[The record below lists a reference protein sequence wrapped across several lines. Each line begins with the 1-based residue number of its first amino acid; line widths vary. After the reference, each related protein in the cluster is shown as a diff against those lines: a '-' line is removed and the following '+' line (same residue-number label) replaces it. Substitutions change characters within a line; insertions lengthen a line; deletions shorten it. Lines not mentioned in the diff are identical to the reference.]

1 MRTLRSIELGLLRPL
16 QSKSTGET
24 PGRTLSRPQGTIA
37 ACPEVMDEHQD
48 DLEPEVEEGAEF
60 ETQTYAPEAFE
71 DDVTDEP
78 EHEGQG
84 DPTAEQDSE

>member
-1 MRTLRSIELGLLRPL
+1 
-16 QSKSTGET
+16 
-24 PGRTLSRPQGTIA
+24 
-37 ACPEVMDEHQD
+37 MDEHQD

-78 EHEGQG
+78 AQEGHQG
-84 DPTAEQDSE
+84 DRTEEQDSGHFGETQGGE

>member
-1 MRTLRSIELGLLRPL
+1 
-16 QSKSTGET
+16 
-24 PGRTLSRPQGTIA
+24 
-37 ACPEVMDEHQD
+37 MDEHHD

-78 EHEGQG
+78 EQEGQG
-84 DPTAEQDSE
+84 DRTDERDSEHLDNTHGSE